1 MVREEIDALTAEFV
15 ACDLLEETIDEIMPD
30 LVDVAQDEFEE
41 EADAAAA
48 AAADGD
54 GDGDDDGAGAQ

>member
-48 AAADGD
+48 AADGD
-54 GDGDDDGAGAQ
+54 GDGDDDSAGAQ